1 MLISLIAAMDK
12 NRLIGKDNGLP
23 WRLPADLRHFKTITM
38 GKPVI
43 MGRKTHES
51 IGFVLPG
58 RHNIV
63 VTHNQSY
70 SADGCS
76 VVHSFEQALQAAA
89 NVDEVVVIGGATLYK
104 SALAKADRLYLTFIE
119 GEFNG
124 DAYFP
129 EFDISMWLEAERQ
142 DFQPDEKNLHAYSF
156 VTYERKPS

>member
-129 EFDISMWLEAERQ
+129 EFDISMWLEA
-142 DFQPDEKNLHAYSF
+142 
-156 VTYERKPS
+156 